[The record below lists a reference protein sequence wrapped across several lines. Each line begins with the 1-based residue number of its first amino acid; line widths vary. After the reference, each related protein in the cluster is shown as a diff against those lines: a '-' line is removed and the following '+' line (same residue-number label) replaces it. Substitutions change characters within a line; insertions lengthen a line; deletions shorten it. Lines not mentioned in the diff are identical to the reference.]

1 LSRTGLILRANLGS
15 GEISE
20 ERIDPRLP
28 GGYVG
33 GRGLGA
39 KILSDET
46 DPRSDPLAPEM
57 RVVFAAGPLSGTGA
71 PTSGRFSASFK
82 SPLTGLL
89 TDSNCGGFFGPWI
102 KRAGYD
108 AIVVQGRA
116 EAPSYLAVSD
126 EGSDIRDAGDL
137 WGMLTGET
145 NRTLEERHAGKV
157 ATIGPA
163 GERGALISNVIVN
176 GRRALGRGGLGALMG
191 SKNLKAVV
199 VSGRMKVEVE
209 DPKSFDIAAAR
220 ARSLIRARLSRGW
233 GLAEVGTA
241 SIFHLLNVSGM
252 LPVKNFQ
259 ESRWPAQRAEEVGG
273 ERLRRD
279 ILSGRHGC
287 AACPVA
293 CGHWATL
300 PGGEVKKAPEFE
312 TIWSFGPNLDSS
324 DLPSIVRAG
333 ALCDDLGLDTISTGS
348 TIAAAAELRDM
359 GKMEGGP
366 GWDDPAGTL
375 DTIKKIGMMEGGG
388 RMLAGGARRLA
399 LGRGAPEASMDS
411 KGLELPGYDPR
422 GAKGMGLAYA
432 TSNRGGCHMKGYTV
446 LHELTGKAE
455 RLSSVGKAQLVMG
468 VQDETA
474 FVDSLVLCRFV
485 QQLLGPEI
493 LVDLY
498 NGATGSD
505 IRREDMME
513 MGGRIFNLERL
524 YNERAGVSE
533 DSLPGRLL
541 ADMVGDGPSKGNV
554 VELAEMLAEY
564 RTLRGWA
571 PGGEILEETLRR
583 YGLSR

>member
-1 LSRTGLILRANLGS
+1 MSSTGQILRADLGRGKISLERVDPRILGS
-15 GEISE
+15 
-20 ERIDPRLP
+20 
-28 GGYVG
+28 YVG

-46 DPRSDPLAPEM
+46 DPISDPLAPEM
-57 RVVFAAGPLSGTGA
+57 RVVFAAGPLSGTRA

-116 EAPSYLAVSD
+116 EGPSYLAVSD
-126 EGSDIRDAGDL
+126 EGSDILDAGDL
-137 WGMLTGET
+137 WGKLTGET
-145 NRTLEERHAGKV
+145 DRTLEERHAGKV
-157 ATIGPA
+157 AAIGPA

-176 GRRALGRGGLGALMG
+176 GRRALGRGGLGAVMG
-191 SKNLKAVV
+191 SKNLKAIV

-209 DPKSFDIAAAR
+209 DPTTFDIAAKR
-220 ARSLIRARLSRGW
+220 ARSLIRARLNRGW
-233 GLAEVGTA
+233 SLAEVGTP
-241 SIFHLLNVSGM
+241 SILHLLNVSGM

-259 ESRWPAQRAEEVGG
+259 GSRWPAGRAEEVGG

-279 ILSGRHGC
+279 VLSGRHGC
-287 AACPVA
+287 ADCPVA

-300 PGGEVKKAPEFE
+300 PGGDVYKSPEFE

-333 ALCDDLGLDTISTGS
+333 ALCDEMGLDSISTGS
-348 TIAAAAELRDM
+348 TIAAAAELKDM

-366 GWDDPAGTL
+366 GWDDPPGTL
-375 DTIKKIGMMEGGG
+375 DMIKKIGMMEGCG
-388 RMLAGGARRLA
+388 RELAGGARRLA
-399 LGRGAPEASMDS
+399 LGRGGPEASMDS

-446 LHELTGKAE
+446 LHELGGGTE
-455 RLSSVGKAQLVMG
+455 RLSPEGKARLVMG
-468 VQDETA
+468 MQDETA

-485 QQLLGPEI
+485 QPLLGPEI
-493 LVDLY
+493 FVGLY

-505 IRREDMME
+505 ISREDMME

-524 YNERAGVSE
+524 YNERAGISE
-533 DSLPGRLL
+533 DQLPARLL

-564 RTLRGWA
+564 RTLRGWTPA
-571 PGGEILEETLRR
+571 GKVREETLRR
-583 YGLSR
+583 YSIL

>member
-1 LSRTGLILRANLGS
+1 MSRTGLILRADLGR
-15 GEISE
+15 GKISE
-20 ERIDPRLP
+20 ERVDPRMLDS
-28 GGYVG
+28 YAG

-46 DPRSDPLAPEM
+46 DPLSDPFAPEM

-102 KRAGYD
+102 RRAGYD

-116 EAPSYLAVSD
+116 EGPSYLAVSD

-137 WGMLTGET
+137 WGKLTGET
-145 NRTLEERHAGKV
+145 NRTLEERQGGKV
-157 ATIGPA
+157 AAIGPA
-163 GERGALISNVIVN
+163 GERGALIANVIVN

-209 DPKSFDIAAAR
+209 DPTTFDIAAKR
-220 ARSLIRARLSRGW
+220 ARSLIRARLRRGW

-241 SIFHLLNVSGM
+241 SILHLLNVSGI

-259 ESRWPAQRAEEVGG
+259 GSRWPAERAEEVGG

-279 ILSGRHGC
+279 IISGRHGC

-300 PGGEVKKAPEFE
+300 PDGEVKKAPEFE

-333 ALCDDLGLDTISTGS
+333 ALCDELGLDTISTGS
-348 TIAAAAELRDM
+348 TIAAAAELKDM

-366 GWDDPAGTL
+366 GWDDPGGTL

-388 RMLAGGARRLA
+388 RMLAGGARRFA
-399 LGRGAPEASMDS
+399 LGRGGPEVSMDS

-446 LHELTGKAE
+446 LHELGGRTE
-455 RLSSVGKAQLVMG
+455 RLSPEGKAQLVIGM
-468 VQDETA
+468 QDEAA

-485 QQLLGPEI
+485 QPLLGPQV

-505 IRREDMME
+505 ISSEDMME

-524 YNERAGVSE
+524 YNERAGILE
-533 DSLPGRLL
+533 DQLPGRLL
-541 ADMVGDGPSKGNV
+541 VETVADGPSKGNV
-554 VELAEMLAEY
+554 VELPEMLAEY
-564 RTLRGWA
+564 RTLRGWTPA
-571 PGGEILEETLRR
+571 GKVREETLRR